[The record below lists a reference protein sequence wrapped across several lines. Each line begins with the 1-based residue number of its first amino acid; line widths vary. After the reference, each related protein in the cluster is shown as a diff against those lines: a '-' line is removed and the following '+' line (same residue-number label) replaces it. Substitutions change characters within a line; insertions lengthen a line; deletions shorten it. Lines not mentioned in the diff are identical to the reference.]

1 MRELLKTEH
10 LSVSFFTKAGEVEAV
25 RDVSLTVEEGE
36 VLAIVGESGCGK
48 SALCKSIMKLL
59 PKTAKIKSGKILADG
74 IDITDYTQRNMS
86 RLRGA
91 LFSMIFQDPMTSLN
105 PTMTI
110 GKQIGEAVRI
120 HNKKMPKKQV
130 KEKVLELMQLVEI
143 DEPEVR
149 ISQYPHEFSGGMR
162 QRAVMAIALAGNP
175 KILFADE
182 PTTALDVTIQAQI
195 LDLLREIQMK
205 LGTATI
211 LVSHDLG
218 VVARVA
224 DRVAVMYAG
233 KIVEIGTAEEVYY
246 DPRHPYTWGL
256 MRSLPAFAK
265 GKESLYTIPG
275 MPPTLINPPVG
286 DAFACRNEYALN
298 IDYEEMPPMFK
309 ITDTHYAATW
319 LLDPRAPQIKSP
331 MGGQCS
337 E

>member
-182 PTTALDVTIQAQI
+182 PTGALDYVTGKAI
-195 LDLLREIQMK
+195 LKLLQDTCREKEMTVIVITHNSALAPM
-205 LGTATI
+205 
-211 LVSHDLG
+211 
-218 VVARVA
+218 A
-224 DRVAVMYAG
+224 DRVIKIRNG
-233 KIVEIGTAEEVYY
+233 KVAETVLNEKPMPVEEIE
-246 DPRHPYTWGL
+246 W
-256 MRSLPAFAK
+256 
-265 GKESLYTIPG
+265 
-275 MPPTLINPPVG
+275 
-286 DAFACRNEYALN
+286 
-298 IDYEEMPPMFK
+298 
-309 ITDTHYAATW
+309 
-319 LLDPRAPQIKSP
+319 
-331 MGGQCS
+331 
-337 E
+337 

>member
-182 PTTALDVTIQAQI
+182 PTTALDVTVQKQI
-195 LDLLREIQMK
+195 LELLIELK
-205 LGTATI
+205 KKENLSFI
-211 LVSHDLG
+211 LICHDLAL
-218 VVARVA
+218 VQAFC
-224 DRVAVMYAG
+224 DRVLVLYHG
-233 KIVEIGTAEEVYY
+233 KTVECGTPDEIIN
-246 DPRHPYTWGL
+246 HPKMDYT
-256 MRSLPAFAK
+256 RK
-265 GKESLYTIPG
+265 
-275 MPPTLINPPVG
+275 LIDSV
-286 DAFACRNEYALN
+286 L
-298 IDYEEMPPMFK
+298 
-309 ITDTHYAATW
+309 
-319 LLDPRAPQIKSP
+319 
-331 MGGQCS
+331 
-337 E
+337 